1 MSKKASTGGGSI
13 LLKLLIVVLAGV
25 LVFTVY
31 FSKSQWETHQR
42 DTQLARERMSNVEVA
57 GLQYFYFH
65 RVWPHTLD
73 EIIGSL
79 DTCVVSAAPYR
90 FNVERKVLLPRDL
103 SGFRDSVLISLEDT
117 MRIDTLRY
125 AYGQPETLVL
135 PDSSTKSLYHT
146 KVWAQ
151 FKPLYEGLQ
160 SDTLHLV
167 SDSEVK
173 IFRRKMGTV
182 GRDLWA
188 STGGLFYP
196 YPDSLRFSHGD
207 TVSQPVKRFSFTQ
220 PLHEISTCPHTG
232 KTFILKHI
240 CRYAYKGEY
249 LYTINGDEGEVVTTL
264 ARKQA
269 FMNELKSM
277 ASQAVGMRYQA
288 LADSAAAA
296 GDAAYKVPEDLKIEI
311 LIEETLAAA
320 ATLRSGQRVISES
333 EKTRT
338 ASGANA
344 DPSVPLLTGGVPV
357 DSVAYYTSDEFR
369 EDVLFPEYNSPV
381 AKEQFTRL
389 LADTLV
395 AGLIG
400 RLRVQPSFEAVRVDT
415 VGFAV
420 YSPITGDES
429 YTNGILKLWEVEP
442 PKNDGFIY
450 NGLKS
455 WE

>member
-1 MSKKASTGGGSI
+1 MSKKTSTGGGSI
-13 LLKLLIVVLAGV
+13 LLKLLIVALAGV

-31 FSKSQWETHQR
+31 FSRQQWETNR
-42 DTQLARERMSNVEVA
+42 LNTELARERMHNVEVA

-65 RVWPHTLD
+65 RVWPHTID
-73 EIIGSL
+73 EIISSL
-79 DTCVVSAAPYR
+79 DTCAVAAAPYH
-90 FNVERKVLLPRDL
+90 FNYERKVLLPRDM

-117 MRIDTLRY
+117 MRIDTLRWVH
-125 AYGQPETLVL
+125 GQPENLVL
-135 PDSSTKSLYHT
+135 PDSSVKSLYHT

-151 FKPLYEGLQ
+151 FKPLFQGLQ
-160 SDTLHLV
+160 SDTLHLASDTPV
-167 SDSEVK
+167 S
-173 IFRRKMGTV
+173 IYRRQMGAV

-188 STGGLFYP
+188 ATGGLFYP
-196 YPDSLRFSHGD
+196 YPDSSRVSHGD
-207 TVSQPVKRFSFTQ
+207 TVMQLVKHFSFTQ
-220 PLHEISTCPHTG
+220 PLDEISTCPHTQ
-232 KTFILKHI
+232 KSFILKHV

-249 LYTINGDEGEVVTTL
+249 LFTVDGEEGEPVTTL

-277 ASQAVGMRYQA
+277 ASQAIGLRYQE

-296 GDAAYKVPEDLKIEI
+296 GDAAYKVPDDLKVDI

-320 ATLRSGQRVISES
+320 AELREGQRIVAES

-344 DPSVPLLTGGVPV
+344 DPSVPLLEGGAPT
-357 DSVAYYTSDEFR
+357 DSVAYHTSDAFR
-369 EDVLFPEYNSPV
+369 EGILFPEYNSPS

-389 LADTLV
+389 MADSLVSGLLA
-395 AGLIG
+395 
-400 RLRVQPSFEAVRVDT
+400 RLRVEASFDSVRVDT

-420 YSPITGDES
+420 YSPITGEEH
-429 YTNGILKLWEVEP
+429 YTEGILRLWEVDP
-442 PKNDGFIY
+442 PKNDGHIY